1 MAERAQGVVKKEVVP
16 SRAILFLWCLT
27 ALPFLVY
34 LLNFLLADHDYY
46 RFLGNA
52 VEVIVALTC
61 MLSCLYAFSTWSE
74 HLLLLLGAFAFGG
87 YALSNTFWY
96 MYEIAL
102 PATGAFV
109 SIAEL
114 GFLGFMLFFIVA
126 FRIEFPRRLCPVSWR
141 IAFGT
146 LFIIITLIVAGIPA
160 LFPDALLHSAGFLSL
175 TPALAMFIL
184 LLVVI
189 AILMDTALAHGVYRY
204 SLLWY
209 GVCLWSFTLYLYAMR
224 EMIGDPLVAT
234 LSDLS
239 LPGIDLG
246 LFVISTKQLQ
256 DSMSIAGPLII
267 LSLLMIQ
274 LGIFSYLNAAE
285 G

>member
-189 AILMDTALAHGVYRY
+189 AILMDTALAHGVYR
-204 SLLWY
+204 
-209 GVCLWSFTLYLYAMR
+209 
-224 EMIGDPLVAT
+224 
-234 LSDLS
+234 
-239 LPGIDLG
+239 
-246 LFVISTKQLQ
+246 
-256 DSMSIAGPLII
+256 
-267 LSLLMIQ
+267 
-274 LGIFSYLNAAE
+274 
-285 G
+285 